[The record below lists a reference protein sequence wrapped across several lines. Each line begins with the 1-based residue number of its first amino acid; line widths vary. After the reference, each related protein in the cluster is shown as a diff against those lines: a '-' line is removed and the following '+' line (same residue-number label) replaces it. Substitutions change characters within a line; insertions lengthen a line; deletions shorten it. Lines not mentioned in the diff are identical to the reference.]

1 MPIHELM
8 SMYGYPNNTRAD
20 TSEKRKNKKKK
31 KKSSSKK
38 SKDKKR
44 KVNLICTKHFYTII
58 LMLVFKCKFIY
69 LFLEKAF
76 AVI

>member
-8 SMYGYPNNTRAD
+8 VMYGYSKNT
-20 TSEKRKNKKKK
+20 TPEISTKKKKKKK

-44 KVNLICTKHFYTII
+44 KVKLLFFMNFRNVFY
-58 LMLVFKCKFIY
+58 
-69 LFLEKAF
+69 
-76 AVI
+76 

>member
-8 SMYGYPNNTRAD
+8 SMYGYPNSTPAN

-44 KVNLICTKHFYTII
+44 KVNPIHIKYFCAII
-58 LMLVFKCKFIY
+58 FILVIK
-69 LFLEKAF
+69 
-76 AVI
+76 

>member
-8 SMYGYPNNTRAD
+8 SMYGYPNSIPAN
-20 TSEKRKNKKKK
+20 TSEKKKNKKKK

-44 KVNLICTKHFYTII
+44 KVNLIQTKYFY
-58 LMLVFKCKFIY
+58 
-69 LFLEKAF
+69 
-76 AVI
+76 AVIFI